1 MSYYPCGLSAPL
13 LPYKSRPVGFWREAL
28 KLLMHSLGLSLVREG
43 AVCIR
48 VCIIYTCV
56 CVIYRDRYVVY
67 RVQRH
72 IYTYAVRN
80 IGDIM
85 DALFVL

>member
-1 MSYYPCGLSAPL
+1 MNKHRYIAFIVMFLHVCRSVSYYPCGLCAPL

-56 CVIYRDRYVVY
+56 CVIYGDRYVVY
-67 RVQRH
+67 RV
-72 IYTYAVRN
+72 
-80 IGDIM
+80 
-85 DALFVL
+85 